1 MIIEMDL
8 HAIELVNFL
17 DLYSLF
23 FINRIVVNVVMD
35 IKSTIHNNKM

>member
-8 HAIELVNFL
+8 HAIEFVNFR
-17 DLYSLF
+17 
-23 FINRIVVNVVMD
+23 FIFSIFITRIVVNVVMD